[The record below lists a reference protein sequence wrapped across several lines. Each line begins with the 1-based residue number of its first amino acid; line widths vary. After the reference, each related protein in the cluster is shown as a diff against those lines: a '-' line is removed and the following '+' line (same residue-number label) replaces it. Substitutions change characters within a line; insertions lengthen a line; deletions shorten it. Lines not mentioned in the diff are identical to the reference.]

1 MKKYTSYFVFFFNIF
16 CLQAQPYTTQCI
28 DNATQLVNIL
38 VNGVPFSNAT
48 LSGFDCSTG
57 SFESPNPADGLNI
70 ENGLMMATNAVDAS
84 GAPFGSSSVEADLT
98 EQLQIVGSSST
109 DVNNVIVLEFDFEP
123 NSDQIAFEYVFASEE
138 YNLYTCDQFNDVFG
152 FFLSGPG
159 IDGPFTN
166 NAVNIALV
174 PDPDNPGSYTDT
186 PVLINSINSGVASG
200 GTGNNFYCD
209 DIDPNWQEYSV
220 FFSENSGTADVAY
233 NGFTVP
239 LIATYSVIPC
249 ETYHIKLAI
258 ADVFDGALNSAVFLT
273 ENSFSSVGLS
283 IEADSDYGAFSGD
296 DTTIVEGCFDG
307 ALEFELSQQIE
318 TDYIIDFSVSGTA
331 LDGIDYQEIGN
342 QVTIS
347 AGDLEAEVPIVPYYD
362 GVVEGLETLIITAT
376 TSDGCSEVE
385 SDYTFNIVDRV
396 ELFLEMPDDIAF
408 CPGSESI
415 ELDPLITG
423 GIYPLTYQWT
433 FNDALFS
440 NQDEITILPDNIGVF
455 SFTAQDLCSSLVF
468 GETET
473 YLLEPEEP
481 LAIFSSYDQIQV
493 CTEDELSTEILLNG
507 GIGDYEI
514 NWYQDGEALGID
526 SINFEISTDIASE
539 YILELEV
546 EDDCSNTI
554 SQQLSIQILDCF
566 VPNIFTPNSDGKNDY
581 WFVEFGDV
589 VNNVRVDIFNRW
601 GQLVFNSI
609 NYEKCNPETGQF
621 CWTGIHM
628 SEREDCEDGI
638 YYYNIEMTDGRAFKG
653 TFSLFR

>member
-1 MKKYTSYFVFFFNIF
+1 
-16 CLQAQPYTTQCI
+16 
-28 DNATQLVNIL
+28 
-38 VNGVPFSNAT
+38 
-48 LSGFDCSTG
+48 
-57 SFESPNPADGLNI
+57 
-70 ENGLMMATNAVDAS
+70 
-84 GAPFGSSSVEADLT
+84 
-98 EQLQIVGSSST
+98 
-109 DVNNVIVLEFDFEP
+109 
-123 NSDQIAFEYVFASEE
+123 
-138 YNLYTCDQFNDVFG
+138 
-152 FFLSGPG
+152 
-159 IDGPFTN
+159 
-166 NAVNIALV
+166 
-174 PDPDNPGSYTDT
+174 
-186 PVLINSINSGVASG
+186 
-200 GTGNNFYCD
+200 
-209 DIDPNWQEYSV
+209 
-220 FFSENSGTADVAY
+220 
-233 NGFTVP
+233 
-239 LIATYSVIPC
+239 
-249 ETYHIKLAI
+249 LAI

-376 TSDGCSEVE
+376 TSDGCTEVE

-481 LAIFSSYDQIQV
+481 LAIFFF
-493 CTEDELSTEILLNG
+493 L
-507 GIGDYEI
+507 
-514 NWYQDGEALGID
+514 
-526 SINFEISTDIASE
+526 
-539 YILELEV
+539 
-546 EDDCSNTI
+546 
-554 SQQLSIQILDCF
+554 
-566 VPNIFTPNSDGKNDY
+566 
-581 WFVEFGDV
+581 
-589 VNNVRVDIFNRW
+589 
-601 GQLVFNSI
+601 
-609 NYEKCNPETGQF
+609 
-621 CWTGIHM
+621 
-628 SEREDCEDGI
+628 
-638 YYYNIEMTDGRAFKG
+638 
-653 TFSLFR
+653 